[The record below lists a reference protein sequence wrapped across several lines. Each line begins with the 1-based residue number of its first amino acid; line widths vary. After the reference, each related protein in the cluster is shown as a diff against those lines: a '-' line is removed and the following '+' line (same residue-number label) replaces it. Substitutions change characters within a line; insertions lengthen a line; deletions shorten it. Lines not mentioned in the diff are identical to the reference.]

1 MSGRNDLPWDK
12 RPVTARDIAIT
23 AGVAVLACVIGTGLM
38 FILLRDQSESVDA
51 APTSVA
57 AQPTTQAAVL
67 DTAGA
72 ERGQGIFQDK
82 CASCH
87 TIGAG
92 VRVGPDLKG
101 VVALRD
107 RDWLLEWIQA
117 PDEMLARGD
126 PLATQLLAESNNI
139 PMPNLSITSDGAAD
153 ILAFIE
159 LESGGPLEPQTV
171 DEPVLISIEGDS
183 QVGENLFVGATQLQN
198 GGPACIS
205 CHSLS
210 DVGLLGGGTLGPNLT
225 NVAARYG
232 EAGLTAALQSLPFPS
247 MKAIFDDQPLT
258 EEEVTHLGAL
268 FVETDSQASIT
279 LDYRFVLIGLG
290 GLIVLILLSQLIWN
304 KRLSGVR
311 KPMVGR

>member
-12 RPVTARDIAIT
+12 RPVSARDIAIT
-23 AGVAVLACVIGTGLM
+23 AGVAVFACVIGTGLM
-38 FILLRDQSESVDA
+38 FALLQDQSESVDA

-67 DTAGA
+67 DTDGT

-139 PMPNLSITSDGAAD
+139 PMPNLSITSDEAAD

-171 DEPVLISIEGDS
+171 DEPVLISIDGDS
-183 QVGENLFVGATQLQN
+183 QVGENLFLGATRLQN

-210 DVGLLGGGTLGPNLT
+210 DVGVLGGGTLGPNLT

-258 EEEVTHLGAL
+258 GEEVAHLGAL

-279 LDYRFVLIGLG
+279 MDYRFVLIGLG

-304 KRLSGVR
+304 KRLRGVR
-311 KPMVGR
+311 KPLVGR

>member
-1 MSGRNDLPWDK
+1 
-12 RPVTARDIAIT
+12 
-23 AGVAVLACVIGTGLM
+23 M
-38 FILLRDQSESVDA
+38 FTVVRDQSETVDVA
-51 APTSVA
+51 PISGAVQPTS
-57 AQPTTQAAVL
+57 QAVVL

-72 ERGQGIFQDK
+72 ERGQGIYQDK

-92 VRVGPDLKG
+92 ATVGPDLKG

-107 RDWLLEWIQA
+107 RDWLLEWIKA
-117 PDEMLARGD
+117 PDDMLARGD

-139 PMPNLSITSDGAAD
+139 PMPNLSITSEEAVD

-171 DEPVLISIEGDS
+171 DEPVLISIEGKA
-183 QVGENLFVGATQLQN
+183 QVGENLFVGKTQLQN

-205 CHSLS
+205 CHGLS
-210 DVGLLGGGTLGPNLT
+210 DVGLLGGGTLGPDLT

-232 EAGLTAALQSLPFPS
+232 EVGLTASLQGLPFPS

-258 EEEVTHLGAL
+258 EQEVAHLGAL
-268 FVETDSQASIT
+268 FAKTASQAST
-279 LDYRFVLIGLG
+279 TMDYRFVFIGLG

-304 KRLSGVR
+304 KRLRGVR
-311 KPMVGR
+311 KPLVGR

>member
-1 MSGRNDLPWDK
+1 MSERNDLPWDK
-12 RPVTARDIAIT
+12 RPVTARDIAIS
-23 AGVAVLACVIGTGLM
+23 AGVAVFACVIGSGLI
-38 FILLRDQSESVDA
+38 FYALQNQSGAGEA
-51 APTSVA
+51 TPTSVA
-57 AQPTTQAAVL
+57 AQPISQAAVL

-107 RDWLLEWIQA
+107 RDWLLEWIQV

-139 PMPNLSITSDGAAD
+139 PMPNLSITSEDAAD

-171 DEPVLISIEGDS
+171 EEPVLISIEGDP
-183 QVGENLFVGATQLQN
+183 QVGENLFVGATQLHN

-210 DVGLLGGGTLGPNLT
+210 DVGVLGGGTLGPNLT

-258 EEEVTHLGAL
+258 DEEVAHLGAL
-268 FVETDSQASIT
+268 FIETDSPASVS

-290 GLIVLILLSQLIWN
+290 GLIVLLLLSQLIWN
-304 KRLSGVR
+304 KRLRGVR
-311 KPMVGR
+311 KPLVGR

>member
-1 MSGRNDLPWDK
+1 MSERNDIPWDK

-23 AGVAVLACVIGTGLM
+23 AGVAVFACVIGTGLM
-38 FILLRDQSESVDA
+38 FMLLRNQSESVDA

-57 AQPTTQAAVL
+57 AQPISQAAVL

-92 VRVGPDLKG
+92 VTVGPDLKG

-107 RDWLLEWIQA
+107 RDWLLEWIQV

-126 PLATQLLAESNNI
+126 PLAIQLLAESNNI
-139 PMPNLSITSDGAAD
+139 PMPNLSITSEDAAD

-159 LESGGPLEPQTV
+159 LESGGPVEPQTV
-171 DEPVLISIEGDS
+171 EEPVLISIEGDP
-183 QVGENLFVGATQLQN
+183 QVGENLFVGKTQLHN

-205 CHSLS
+205 CHSHS
-210 DVGLLGGGTLGPNLT
+210 DVGVLGGGTLGPDLT

-232 EAGLTAALQSLPFPS
+232 EAGLTAALQGLPFPS

-258 EEEVTHLGAL
+258 EQEVAHLGAL
-268 FVETDSQASIT
+268 FIETDSPASVS

-290 GLIVLILLSQLIWN
+290 GLIVLLLLSQLIWN
-304 KRLSGVR
+304 KRLRGVR
-311 KPMVGR
+311 KPLVGR